1 MVLGFGGEWVL
12 DVLIPFG
19 NKWIG
24 VNFDSAGSTPTF
36 LVYAVTIV
44 GMVLT
49 VFGFWWEVSRY
60 RAEQRRL
67 ERKKI
72 FVIEVRG
79 LRDTAGTPLLEA
91 IPARLEGHREQV
103 LIDMRQG
110 VKDGEITVPDAA
122 LAKLVSL
129 PIELRRRENG
139 FDRRDITYV
148 YGGLAPVPLTFLTGV
163 LIDDECEVLC
173 FDWDRHAETW
183 RELDGT
189 DDGERFRCLGINDV
203 PDDTCEVAL
212 AVSVSYS
219 VLEKDVRAK
228 VGEMPLVSLDLE
240 AGSPDCHWSAEKQR
254 ALGSQFL
261 DTVIR
266 LSNRGVVR
274 IHLFLAAQNSVVFRF
289 GKLYDK
295 RNLPEIIVYQ
305 YQRATN
311 PPYPWGIL
319 MPVCGINQPD
329 VITAA
334 VS

>member
-1 MVLGFGGEWVL
+1 ML
-12 DVLIPFG
+12 DVSIPFG
-19 NKWIG
+19 NEEVD
-24 VNFDSAGSTPTF
+24 VNFNNAGSVPTF
-36 LVYAVTIV
+36 LVY
-44 GMVLT
+44 T
-49 VFGFWWEVSRY
+49 VFVVGIGLIILGAGWEVVRY
-60 RAEQRRL
+60 CAEQRRL

-72 FVIEVRG
+72 IVIEARG
-79 LRDTAGTPLLEA
+79 LRDTAGTPLFEA

-110 VKDGEITVPDAA
+110 VKDGEITVPDVA

-129 PIELRRRENG
+129 PIELRQRENG

-148 YGGLAPVPLTFLTGV
+148 YGGLVPVPLTFLTGV

-173 FDWDRHAETW
+173 FDWDRHAEAW
-183 RELDGT
+183 RELDGL
-189 DDGERFRCLGINDV
+189 DDGKRFRCLGTNDV
-203 PDDTCEVAL
+203 PDNTYEVAL
-212 AVSVSYS
+212 TVSVSYS

-274 IHLFLAAQNSVVFRF
+274 IHIFLAAQNSVVFRF

-305 YQRATN
+305 YQRAAKI
-311 PPYPWGIL
+311 PYPWGIL
-319 MPVCGINQPD
+319 MPVCGIGQPV